1 MKDTS
6 GKPFTK
12 AEMEAIRAATRDER
26 HLRRDFWAKL
36 KRVGRRL
43 PFVEDLLT
51 AYFCAT
57 DPATPKRVKLVLV
70 GALAYFVLP
79 TDVVPDLL
87 PCSASPTMRRCSP
100 PPSRKSRAPSTK
112 TIARRLARRSR
123 RRSAGVS
130 RRDTAPA
137 HAPRPLSRTLA

>member
-26 HLRRDFWAKL
+26 RLRRDFWAKL

-43 PFVEDLLT
+43 PFIEDLLA
-51 AYFCAT
+51 AYYCAT
-57 DPATPKRVKLVLV
+57 DPLTPKRVKLVLV

-79 TDVVPDLL
+79 ADAVPDLL
-87 PCSASPTMRRCSP
+87 PLLGFADDAAMLAAAIAQVAGAINDGH
-100 PPSRKSRAPSTK
+100 RAK
-112 TIARRLARRSR
+112 ARAALEEEEV
-123 RRSAGVS
+123 GWGE
-130 RRDTAPA
+130 PA
-137 HAPRPLSRTLA
+137 